1 MRLRNSHLF
10 LLLGIALIAIAFV
23 ARSGLFTRKN
33 PGEPANK
40 YMREALA
47 LPKPQK
53 LSPEEAAIID
63 AKYNTAVV
71 KPSGLRYLV
80 RTLGMGGAKPKI
92 GQEVTVNYIGRLLRD
107 DTKFDS
113 SYDRGKPF
121 TFQVGLGQ
129 VIPGWDATLLDM
141 NKGNSARS
149 SFRGGSPT
157 VSAAPRRRFPPRPP
171 SYSRSSC
178 SIFTSAAAG
187 QACLPCAVRPEKSV
201 PDCRRRELQEIR
213 GYLRRSVVRLP
224 PFPA

>member
-10 LLLGIALIAIAFV
+10 LLLGIVLIAIAFV
-23 ARSGLFTRKN
+23 ARSGLFTRQN

-80 RTLGMGGAKPKI
+80 RAPGMGDKKPQI

-107 DTKFDS
+107 GTKFDS
-113 SYDRGKPF
+113 SYDHGQPF

-129 VIPGWDATLLDM
+129 VIPGWDAIILDMKKGEQRTVIIPWWLAYGERGGPPEIPPKASLVFEIKLLD
-141 NKGNSARS
+141 
-149 SFRGGSPT
+149 FH
-157 VSAAPRRRFPPRPP
+157 
-171 SYSRSSC
+171 
-178 SIFTSAAAG
+178 
-187 QACLPCAVRPEKSV
+187 
-201 PDCRRRELQEIR
+201 
-213 GYLRRSVVRLP
+213 
-224 PFPA
+224 